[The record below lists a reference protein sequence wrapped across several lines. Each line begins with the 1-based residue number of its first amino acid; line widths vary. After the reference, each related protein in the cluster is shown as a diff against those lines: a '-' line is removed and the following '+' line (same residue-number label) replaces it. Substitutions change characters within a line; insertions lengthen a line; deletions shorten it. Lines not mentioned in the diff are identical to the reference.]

1 MNKQMEETH
10 QGKSY
15 RIKEEKGGEI
25 KIKIKKKEK
34 EENVTGRTRRSFFL

>member
-15 RIKEEKGGEI
+15 RIKEEKGEI